1 MKLGGF
7 RLKHGKQ
14 SLISGASLFALVACS
29 GGGGGSAP
37 PTASP
42 PPPPPPP
49 TNTAPTASVT
59 APNGASADEGQ
70 ILVLDASASS
80 DPEGTALSFTWT
92 QTSGPSA
99 HLSATDTAQIEVT
112 LPELASDQTLTFEI
126 AVSDGALS
134 DTTTI
139 DLNAVNIVE
148 TPILGYFD
156 DPLEILSGLNNIQA
170 LTLTDTMR
178 SGGTGHFSLIGVDE
192 QNGQMDLLYF
202 ERNTDGTYDP
212 ADRTPTG
219 VAPSSNV
226 VGRDGYFGF
235 QGAGPS
241 FIFEQAGKIGFYNEQ
256 QGSPPL
262 YEAGNL
268 DLDAPCS
275 FSTSLYGS
283 AQLVGHRGTGLTA
296 IWRSYSGTS
305 PNVTTAL
312 EVSKPTSSGTYCLLG
327 SNLRSQGMISAY
339 NSDTD
344 RLEVWRREYD
354 ATQTP
359 ANRFDLVA
367 SYGVNLPTGLT
378 VTAFGSANGFDGSQ
392 ETSFSVLAA
401 TDGHHD
407 GQHMAILVHWTTAG
421 GFENE
426 QLSWSKGI
434 PTDVSVGDVHAP
446 NVPIFISMSSSPYV
460 RVYEASAPFWT
471 APLAGLYA
479 SPQFIDVGL
488 GTTEIVTDGSIE
500 QIMALNQPGK
510 GQVTVV
516 TGPPP

>member
-1 MKLGGF
+1 M
-7 RLKHGKQ
+7 
-14 SLISGASLFALVACS
+14 
-29 GGGGGSAP
+29 
-37 PTASP
+37 
-42 PPPPPPP
+42 
-49 TNTAPTASVT
+49 APTASVS

-80 DPEGTALSFTWT
+80 DPEGTALTFTWS
-92 QTSGPSA
+92 QTSGPA
-99 HLSATDTAQIEVT
+99 AILSATDTAQIDVT
-112 LPELASDQTLTFEI
+112 LPETSSDETLTFEL

-134 DTTTI
+134 ATTTI

-148 TPILGYFD
+148 TPLLGYFG
-156 DPLEILSGLNNIQA
+156 DPLEILSGLNNAQA

-178 SGGTGHFSLIGVDE
+178 SGGTGRYSLIGVDE

-219 VAPSSNV
+219 FAPSSKV

-262 YEAGNL
+262 YEAGSL
-268 DLDAPCS
+268 DLDTPCS
-275 FSTSLYGS
+275 FSTSLYGN

-305 PNVTTAL
+305 PNLTTAL
-312 EVSKPTSSGTYCLLG
+312 EVSKPTSTGTYCFLG
-327 SNLRSQGMISAY
+327 TNLRSQGMISAY

-344 RLEVWRREYD
+344 MLEVWRHAFD

-359 ANRFDLVA
+359 AHRFDLVA
-367 SYGVNLPTGLT
+367 SYDVGVASGLT

-401 TDGHHD
+401 TDGQHN
-407 GQHMAILVHWTTAG
+407 GQHVAILVHWTAAG
-421 GFENE
+421 GFEHD
-426 QLSWSKGI
+426 QLTWSKGI
-434 PTDVSVGDVHAP
+434 PTDVSIGDINVP
-446 NVPIFISMSSSPYV
+446 NAPIFISMSSSPYV
-460 RVYEASAPFWT
+460 RVYEASALFWN
-471 APLAGLYA
+471 APLAGLYSA
-479 SPQFIDVGL
+479 PQFIEVGL
-488 GTTEIVTDGSIE
+488 GATEIVTEGSIE
-500 QIMALNQPGK
+500 PIIALNQPGK
-510 GQVTVV
+510 NQITVV